1 MGLRAWRTPLL
12 LLVGVVLV
20 AVLGHFER
28 WEGFQNVSMSK
39 NNRNSTLS
47 FFIDSYNNASNDTY
61 LFRVRKLIR
70 SQMQLTT
77 GVEYLLT
84 VKISRTKCKRNETK
98 TTDCPLQKKKLKK
111 QEYDRIH
118 GKTSSDPVLLVL
130 WGRSLIME
138 FGGRK
143 YTCR

>member
-1 MGLRAWRTPLL
+1 KMGLRDWRTPLL
-12 LLVGVVLV
+12 LLVAVVLV

-111 QEYDRIH
+111 TLICQ
-118 GKTSSDPVLLVL
+118 
-130 WGRSLIME
+130 SLI
-138 FGGRK
+138 
-143 YTCR
+143 YTVPWVQYYQLWNSSCLEK

>member
-111 QEYDRIH
+111 FSAYT
-118 GKTSSDPVLLVL
+118 TSSFVCGAEDQTMAARMP
-130 WGRSLIME
+130 GERA
-138 FGGRK
+138 
-143 YTCR
+143 TA